1 MTCFIACLVKHRCA
15 PQGSQV
21 SDNLVNQDHRVGFL
35 RKQADDRPYNAVEQK
50 IAAELKGNEQHRVPN
65 RGWINPKK
73 LSADY
78 TTLAP
83 SRPYS
88 SPTFKINFPK
98 FSPLYNFCSVS
109 GNVSN
114 P

>member
-1 MTCFIACLVKHRCA
+1 MWYWGEPFQFATNQATWITLVSFPAEAK
-15 PQGSQV
+15 
-21 SDNLVNQDHRVGFL
+21 
-35 RKQADDRPYNAVEQK
+35 ADDRPYNAIEQK
-50 IAAELKGNEQHRVPN
+50 IAQFKGNEQHRVPN
-65 RGWINPKK
+65 RGRINPKK

-83 SRPYS
+83 SRPYA

>member
-1 MTCFIACLVKHRCA
+1 MLGLPGYRK
-15 PQGSQV
+15 
-21 SDNLVNQDHRVGFL
+21 VGFNFPICRL
-35 RKQADDRPYNAVEQK
+35 TKTITLVSAEAKADDRPYNAVELK
-50 IAAELKGNEQHRVPN
+50 IAAEFKGNEQHRVPN
-65 RGWINPKK
+65 RGRIRKIVRGLYHTRPV
-73 LSADY
+73 A
-78 TTLAP
+78 
-83 SRPYS
+83 PYS

>member
-1 MTCFIACLVKHRCA
+1 MN
-15 PQGSQV
+15 P
-21 SDNLVNQDHRVGFL
+21 VNQDHHVGFL
-35 RKQADDRPYNAVEQK
+35 RKQRPMNRPYNAIEQ
-50 IAAELKGNEQHRVPN
+50 IAQFKGNEQHRVPN
-65 RGWINPKK
+65 RGRINPKK